1 MIPYHNDN
9 PANVNVKADKNGNFV
24 FVLVKDTSAVV
35 FSLLLKATDVRFE
48 PFDFILKGDLP
59 MPPSLP
65 PTYATRR
72 TTHLRRQ
79 HIELTGSKQG
89 QQKAKASQKSYEAP
103 GIKRFKKLLD
113 KAQSWKVTATRHR
126 PISSQKVL
134 VP

>member
-35 FSLLLKATDVRFE
+35 FSLLLKATDLNRSIS
-48 PFDFILKGDLP
+48 PSKG
-59 MPPSLP
+59 
-65 PTYATRR
+65 

-126 PISSQKVL
+126 LISSQKVL